1 MKPNRRLPFDLLS
14 VATAF
19 GVVVAVAALA
29 YPAFKANPMSGP
41 GMILIVTAGL
51 IALIG
56 LFAGGDPLDI
66 RSGGPLAILVSLG
79 LIIFGALTFVLDFD
93 QADRMVAAGV
103 EERESWRVSFG
114 LVVGLVFLYLEILRL
129 LSYFRD

>member
-56 LFAGGDPLDI
+56 LG
-66 RSGGPLAILVSLG
+66 LAIWEMSTVQLL
-79 LIIFGALTFVLDFD
+79 A
-93 QADRMVAAGV
+93 QGV
-103 EERESWRVSFG
+103 PQ
-114 LVVGLVFLYLEILRL
+114 L
-129 LSYFRD
+129 LSGRVLRHRAGQAGAQVPPLPSRGRIW